1 MAKKDKNWSA
11 KKDIDH
17 AGITNL
23 ERAERAEE
31 YLDNYMAGRDGD
43 YTPASEEARSYCAD
57 LIADLLHLSAS
68 KGWGA
73 ESVLQLAEIHFQSE
87 R

>member
-1 MAKKDKNWSA
+1 MKKDKGWRA
-11 KKDIDH
+11 KRDADKV
-17 AGITNL
+17 GMTNQD
-23 ERAERAEE
+23 RANRAEE
-31 YLDNYMAGRDGD
+31 YFDLYMTGRDGD
-43 YTPASEEARSYCAD
+43 YTPAAEEARSYCAD

-73 ESVLQLAEIHFQSE
+73 ESVLQLADIHFQSE